1 MSPVISIVKINLIV
15 RETNMVLKPK
25 ILKWEFLN
33 GSGKNRMILEVQRY
47 QQKDFQMVEEIEK
60 MKDTKEPNRLKG
72 NLQILRFFLVVL

>member
-1 MSPVISIVKINLIV
+1 MSPVISTIKINLIV

-33 GSGKNRMILEVQRY
+33 GNGKNRMILEVQRY

-60 MKDTKEPNRLKG
+60 LKDTKEPNQLKEV
-72 NLQILRFFLVVL
+72 FKS

>member
-1 MSPVISIVKINLIV
+1 MSPVISTIKINLIV

-60 MKDTKEPNRLKG
+60 LKDTKEPNQLKEV
-72 NLQILRFFLVVL
+72 FKS

>member
-1 MSPVISIVKINLIV
+1 MSPIISTIKINLIV

-33 GSGKNRMILEVQRY
+33 GNGKNRMILEVQRY

-60 MKDTKEPNRLKG
+60 VNNTKEPNRLKG
-72 NLQILRFFLVVL
+72 SLQILRFFLVVL

>member
-1 MSPVISIVKINLIV
+1 MSPVISTIKINLIV

-33 GSGKNRMILEVQRY
+33 GNGKNRMILEVQRY

-60 MKDTKEPNRLKG
+60 VNNTKEPNRLKG
-72 NLQILRFFLVVL
+72 SLQILRFFLVVL

>member
-1 MSPVISIVKINLIV
+1 MSPIISIVKINLIV
-15 RETNMVLKPK
+15 REINMVLKPK

-60 MKDTKEPNRLKG
+60 VKDTKEPNQLKE
-72 NLQILRFFLVVL
+72 VLKS